1 MDPTTNDWWK
11 NQMDIWRR
19 EMSEIPLD
27 CWDWFDMDKMIIDG
41 YGYGNKNKEMKLN
54 KWSDFDEFEYGI
66 H

>member
-1 MDPTTNDWWK
+1 
-11 NQMDIWRR
+11 
-19 EMSEIPLD
+19 
-27 CWDWFDMDKMIIDG
+27 MDKMIIDG